1 MMVVAK
7 FKNRTHLSKFVKKD
21 LALPYVDRTNI
32 RVVLISVKE
41 DLILLN
47 EKFIQCKLSTEP
59 AR

>member
-1 MMVVAK
+1 MVAK

-41 DLILLN
+41 DFDSS
-47 EKFIQCKLSTEP
+47 K
-59 AR
+59 